1 MKKIFLLLAI
11 LMGIVGVLD
20 TKAQSTYSK
29 IAWYSIQKAFGS
41 RRKTN

>member
-20 TKAQSTYSK
+20 TKAQSR
-29 IAWYSIQKAFGS
+29 IICILM
-41 RRKTN
+41 RKGVMNLLII

>member
-20 TKAQSTYSK
+20 TKAQSTY
-29 IAWYSIQKAFGS
+29 YMYLM
-41 RRKTN
+41 RKGVMNLLII